1 MNERMKDEV
10 EGKMTGRATTV
21 AASRFLSPVPA
32 STATMRRSRKSQRG
46 FTLIELLV
54 VVAIIGILAG
64 MAVTNVKYAQQKAR
78 EAALRDD
85 LFEMRKAIDNFYAD
99 KQRYPSD
106 LKELVP
112 HYLRKVPTD
121 PMTKA
126 ADWEEVPVDTS
137 DPQMQADAATS
148 MSADGQLGGTPG
160 IQDVKTRAQ
169 GKTIDGVSYGDL

>member
-1 MNERMKDEV
+1 MKDERDR
-10 EGKMTGRATTV
+10 KMTGRTITV
-21 AASRFLSPVPA
+21 AASPSRFPVPV
-32 STATMRRSRKSQRG
+32 STATMRRSRKNQRG
-46 FTLIELLV
+46 FTLIELIV
-54 VVAIIGILAG
+54 VVTIIGILAG

-126 ADWEEVPVDTS
+126 PDWEEVPVDTS
-137 DPQMQADAATS
+137 DPQMQADQATS
-148 MSADGQLGGTPG
+148 TSPDAQLGGAPG

>member
-1 MNERMKDEV
+1 MKTMKNEV
-10 EGKMTGRATTV
+10 EGTMPAAQAISIAT
-21 AASRFLSPVPA
+21 SRSATPVRT
-32 STATMRRSRKSQRG
+32 STATMRRPRKSQRG
-46 FTLIELLV
+46 FTLIELIV
-54 VVAIIGILAG
+54 VVTIIGILAG
-64 MAVTNVKYAQQKAR
+64 MAVTNVKYAQRKAA

-121 PMTKA
+121 PMTKSP
-126 ADWEEVPVDTS
+126 DWEEVPVDSS
-137 DPQMQADAATS
+137 DPQMQSDQATATS
-148 MSADGQLGGTPG
+148 PDAQLGGTAG

-169 GKTIDGVSYGDL
+169 GTTIEGVSYGDL